1 MLGTRALFE
10 RDALP
15 AWLRSLLDVDAP
27 WEILARMDAVL
38 AEEAGRR
45 HHGEIHPSAVLE
57 GNVTIEEGARIGPGA
72 WVQGPAW
79 IGAGAEVGHAAVVR
93 GGCIVAGGARV
104 GHATEVKRSLLL
116 PEAKAPHFNYVGDS
130 ILGSRINLGA
140 GVKLANLKNDGG
152 EIRVEG
158 VGTGL
163 RKFGA
168 ALGDDVAIGCNAVLQ
183 PGTVIG
189 ARSLVYAGTVV
200 RGVVAADTVVK
211 LRQPLERGPRT

>member
-15 AWLRSLLDVDAP
+15 AWLRPLLDVDAP

-45 HHGEIHPSAVLE
+45 HRGEIHPTAVLE
-57 GNVTIEEGARIGPGA
+57 GNVTVEHGARIGPGA

-79 IGAGAEVGHAAVVR
+79 IGAGAEVGHTAVLR
-93 GGCIVAGGARV
+93 GGCIVAGGAKV